1 MYRSGHIGTKE
12 LEIILRDYLMIHQD
26 KMTYEDVEQFDDE
39 ILNIENPSLQR
50 YLVNGEPIIPEHDNK
65 YMNILMNYVEARKK
79 DHHGNIP
86 KDIVL

>member
-79 DHHGNIP
+79 DYHGNIP